1 MGKYFPKKERNTM
14 KKTIALAVI
23 AATAGLAS
31 ADTMVI
37 DVSGTEFFDALGDS
51 SNTILS
57 VLVGASASIT
67 SISWDLNLTTF
78 TDPNASFPSWASEAN
93 IDFNGLLNLQVSGT
107 AAGVV
112 NENNAGTAVMADI
125 LGGPLVL
132 GADGLLNM
140 EFWESFDDSADNAD
154 SAMKDG
160 STITLNGNGFVPT
173 PGSMAVLGLGGLVAG
188 RRRR

>member
-1 MGKYFPKKERNTM
+1 M

-37 DVSGTEFFDALGDS
+37 DVSGTEFFDAFGDS

-67 SISWDLNLTTF
+67 SISWDLNLTTY

-107 AAGVV
+107 ADGVV
-112 NENNAGTAVMADI
+112 NENNAGTANMTDV

-140 EFWESFDDSADNAD
+140 EFYESFDDSADNAD
-154 SAMKDG
+154 SGMKDG

>member
-67 SISWDLNLTTF
+67 SISWDLNLTTY

-93 IDFNGLLNLQVSGT
+93 IDFNGLL
-107 AAGVV
+107 
-112 NENNAGTAVMADI
+112 
-125 LGGPLVL
+125 
-132 GADGLLNM
+132 
-140 EFWESFDDSADNAD
+140 
-154 SAMKDG
+154 
-160 STITLNGNGFVPT
+160 
-173 PGSMAVLGLGGLVAG
+173 
-188 RRRR
+188 

>member
-1 MGKYFPKKERNTM
+1 M

-37 DVSGTEFFDALGDS
+37 DVSGTQFFDAFGDS

-67 SISWDLNLTTF
+67 NISWDLNLTTF

-93 IDFNGLLNLQVSGT
+93 IDFNGLLNLQISGT
-107 AAGVV
+107 ADGVI
-112 NENNAGTAVMADI
+112 NENNAGTADVS
-125 LGGPLVL
+125 LVL

-140 EFWESFDDSADNAD
+140 EFYESFDDSADNAD
-154 SAMKDG
+154 SAMKDN
-160 STITLNGNGFVPT
+160 STITLTGTGFVPT